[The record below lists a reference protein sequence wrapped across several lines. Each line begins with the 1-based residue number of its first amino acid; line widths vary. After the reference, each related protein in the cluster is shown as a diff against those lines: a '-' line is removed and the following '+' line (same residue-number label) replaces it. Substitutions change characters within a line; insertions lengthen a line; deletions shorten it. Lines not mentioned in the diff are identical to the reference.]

1 MAEEKTEKEEVRPA
15 SGGRYKITE
24 SGDLE
29 LVERPTSPEPVEAPT
44 SPSAP
49 EAARPEPVEG
59 EKETEDAK

>member
-1 MAEEKTEKEEVRPA
+1 MAEPKTEEKEEPRPA

-24 SGDLE
+24 SGELE
-29 LVERPTSPEPVEAPT
+29 VVEPPTAPEPPPEP
-44 SPSAP
+44 PAP